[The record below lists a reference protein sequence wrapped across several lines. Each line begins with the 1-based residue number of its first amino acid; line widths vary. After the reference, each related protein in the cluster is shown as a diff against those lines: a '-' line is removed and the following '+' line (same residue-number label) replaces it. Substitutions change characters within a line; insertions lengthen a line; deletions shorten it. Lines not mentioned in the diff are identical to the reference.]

1 VLDKPYRT
9 LLFDIDGTLL
19 DYAGAQRQAASA
31 ALAKLGAAD
40 PSGERMESVMRLV
53 EGEDVQD
60 MESCRPGRRAAGSPE
75 MQAVFDSAGVA
86 LPSGAFLEAYFEAMA
101 GHGVPLPGITDM
113 LASLAP
119 GRVLG
124 AVTNGLGP
132 VQRSRLAL
140 AGLMERIEVLVISC
154 EVGMA
159 KPDPDMPRL
168 AMRLAGST
176 ADDTLFIGDSVT
188 SDMGAAMAAG
198 VDFVYID
205 PRGLFAAPGPRVL
218 ELRCAS
224 ELTRHLKPAEVDR
237 GDPSS

>member
-1 VLDKPYRT
+1 MD
-9 LLFDIDGTLL
+9 
-19 DYAGAQRQAASA
+19 
-31 ALAKLGAAD
+31 
-40 PSGERMESVMRLV
+40 SVMRLV

-60 MESCRPGRRAAGSPE
+60 VESCRPGWREAGSPW

-101 GHGVPLPGITDM
+101 GHGVPLPGITEM

-140 AGLMERIEVLVISC
+140 SGLMERIEVLVISC
-154 EVGMA
+154 EVGLA
-159 KPDPDMPRL
+159 KPDPEMLRL
-168 AMRLAGST
+168 AMKLAGST
-176 ADDTLFIGDSVT
+176 TDDTLFIGDSVT
-188 SDMGAAMAAG
+188 SDMGAATAAG

-205 PRGLFAAPGPRVL
+205 PKGVFPGPGPRVL
-218 ELRCAS
+218 QLTSAA
-224 ELTRHLKPAEVDR
+224 ELTAHLPSAVVDR
-237 GDPSS
+237 KGVSS